1 MHPNLFVSSKSQ
13 QFEPNHS
20 AVSLL
25 HIPLPKKKSNKLL
38 HLKYSWLP
46 VSRGGILA
54 SFSADWWIPSHRE
67 SPPACSTLKTRCYF
81 TFPNFWMQRSHMFC
95 MDSCRLLSLLDY
107 GVQSNTPRQLGSV
120 DKTNVYRDS
129 GEARFP
135 LNRAGRAEFFLTISE
150 GPRNKGFPRPAHES
164 DSTVECRPAIGSVL
178 LWTLLHLTERFR
190 PNKLVL
196 KQNKL
201 GEQKW
206 KTTVFLLGQ

>member
-25 HIPLPKKKSNKLL
+25 HIPLPKKKAINCYILNTLDFPSQEEEFWPVFQLIDEFLVIENLLL
-38 HLKYSWLP
+38 HAL
-46 VSRGGILA
+46 
-54 SFSADWWIPSHRE
+54 
-67 SPPACSTLKTRCYF
+67 RCYF

-150 GPRNKGFPRPAHES
+150 GPRNKGFPRPAHQS

-178 LWTLLHLTERFR
+178 L
-190 PNKLVL
+190 
-196 KQNKL
+196 
-201 GEQKW
+201 
-206 KTTVFLLGQ
+206 